1 MALSITHSTVVAV
14 PDDGTSPVG
23 TDEWNAAHAITGTLD
38 AGDVGVTPAGGIAA
52 TDVQAALEEL
62 DAEKQPLDADLTA
75 IAALTTTA
83 YGRGLLELAD
93 ETALEATLDTLP
105 NVTSVQ
111 GLTVTLAD
119 AGADAVLGWDD
130 SASAYQNL
138 SAADVRTAISAQ
150 QSDATL
156 TALAAYNTNGLIAQ
170 TAADTFA
177 GRTITGTANQITVN
191 DGDGVAGN
199 PTLSLHADVYRAGG
213 TDVALADGGTG
224 ASLADPNIDRVMM
237 WDDSAGTVKFGALT
251 DLNTE
256 ASPTSGDFV
265 LMYDAAGNLLK
276 TDWANLPGG
285 SAAAGGATTEIQYNN
300 AGTLDGDPNF
310 TWVAADGLT
319 NAKHSAF
326 GNVASMD
333 TLVLTPGDP
342 VNEQTIPAYPATLI
356 INDNIVDGVS
366 ASGLISSIGYE
377 TSVAASSY
385 TAGEFYS
392 RVNSDS
398 TNDIAFLVSLYGD
411 TFNYGDGDIATMA
424 ALQFTTQHYGTG
436 LVTDLSGIDI
446 TTWCDPAGSATNSYG
461 INLKSFGGPQDV
473 VNFYGLHI
481 QDHSGVGSARSE
493 NIRSA
498 GASSLNIFEGTVG
511 VGASVPDRR
520 LHVEEE
526 SAATNTVT
534 QLLRLTST
542 SSGSPAAGIGA
553 GIEYEVETAAA
564 NNEIG
569 IIAEAYVKDA
579 TSTSEDFGWRIKTM
593 TAGQAAATSLDI
605 SLPGTAY
612 PQGHIFG
619 LTLSNDAGDA
629 ANDIGI
635 AAGEA
640 VDETGVWNMVLSAAV
655 VKRIDAAW
663 VVGTAQGGMAN
674 NGTGVADNNWY
685 EVLLIGRE
693 DTRVVDV
700 AFSLTANRA
709 TLPTSY
715 THKRRIGWV
724 RRGPTA
730 STNSPFTQVDDHFT
744 LTNKANDA
752 SITATATAAQITV
765 LVPPNAIGRFRI
777 SSDSNTDNAVNQ
789 VTIFS
794 EIVEADVTPSDTTGL
809 ASIGCH
815 DIAGAQAGHIEL
827 RVSATSQIEHDSSHT
842 ANVIDVSTFGWIDN
856 RRRMSAT

>member
-1 MALSITHSTVVAV
+1 MAKLFNRARVNTATAGTGTMTLGSAVSAAYFTFAEAGVPDGTVVSYVIEDGNDVEMGIGTYTVSGTTLSRDTVTSSKISGTAGTTKLTLSGSAV
-14 PDDGTSPVG
+14 VFIDALAADIGREPLIANRTYYVRTDGNDSNTGLVDSAGGAFLTLQRAYDVI
-23 TDEWNAAHAITGTLD
+23 AGTLD
-38 AGDVGVTPAGGIAA
+38 LSGFDVTVNVGDGTYTAGVTVTGQWTGGGTISFVGDEATPANVLINGDPFFTVTGAVLPGSFSISGFKTTSSVFGAYNNGTGVMSIANIDFGATTFSHITVDNGGFIYVVGPCTISDDAGWNHILLQLGATLLLLDEITVTGTPNFPVSFVQVEGNSSLINIGGSYTGAA
-52 TDVQAALEEL
+52 TGQRFIVIEN
-62 DAEKQPLDADLTA
+62 
-75 IAALTTTA
+75 
-83 YGRGLLELAD
+83 G
-93 ETALEATLDTLP
+93 
-105 NVTSVQ
+105 
-111 GLTVTLAD
+111 TV
-119 AGADAVLGWDD
+119 
-130 SASAYQNL
+130 YE
-138 SAADVRTAISAQ
+138 
-150 QSDATL
+150 
-156 TALAAYNTNGLIAQ
+156 
-170 TAADTFA
+170 F
-177 GRTITGTANQITVN
+177 
-191 DGDGVAGN
+191 
-199 PTLSLHADVYRAGG
+199 
-213 TDVALADGGTG
+213 G
-224 ASLADPNIDRVMM
+224 ASLAVDFFPGDV
-237 WDDSAGTVKFGALT
+237 AGTV
-251 DLNTE
+251 
-256 ASPTSGDFV
+256 
-265 LMYDAAGNLLK
+265 
-276 TDWANLPGG
+276 
-285 SAAAGGATTEIQYNN
+285 
-300 AGTLDGDPNF
+300 
-310 TWVAADGLT
+310 
-319 NAKHSAF
+319 
-326 GNVASMD
+326 
-333 TLVLTPGDP
+333 
-342 VNEQTIPAYPATLI
+342 
-356 INDNIVDGVS
+356 
-366 ASGLISSIGYE
+366 ASGGVYADIQSDYTHNLEIAEE
-377 TSVAASSY
+377 T
-385 TAGEFYS
+385 
-392 RVNSDS
+392 
-398 TNDIAFLVSLYGD
+398 
-411 TFNYGDGDIATMA
+411 
-424 ALQFTTQHYGTG
+424 
-436 LVTDLSGIDI
+436 
-446 TTWCDPAGSATNSYG
+446 
-461 INLKSFGGPQDV
+461 
-473 VNFYGLHI
+473 
-481 QDHSGVGSARSE
+481 
-493 NIRSA
+493 
-498 GASSLNIFEGTVG
+498 
-511 VGASVPDRR
+511 
-520 LHVEEE
+520 
-526 SAATNTVT
+526 AATNTVT

-553 GIEYEVETAAA
+553 GIEFQVETAAA
-564 NNEIG
+564 NNEVG
-569 IIAEAYVKDA
+569 AIAEAYVKDA
-579 TSTSEDFGWRIKTM
+579 TSTSEDFGWRVKTM

-629 ANDIGI
+629 PNDIGI